1 MKVTSK
7 RGRPVEAK
15 VSDNPEKYTREVV
28 HEDGVKQTWSYDTSI
43 SMNGPIKVDISYPSS
58 YVSSEEIE
66 EQLPASKR
74 KYLNPHNGKLV
85 GYARGLALGLVD
97 KKDK

>member
-43 SMNGPIKVDISYPSS
+43 SMNGPIKVDISYPNA
-58 YVSSEEIE
+58 YVSFEEE
-66 EQLPASKR
+66 EEKLPASKR

-85 GYARGLALGLVD
+85 GYGRAKQLGLIS
-97 KKDK
+97 